1 MKPRTRRQSA
11 EVHVLQKNCEK
22 SAANRAFGGATLPL
36 AVGWLTYSGSVFVAD
51 DRVIYSASDLAA
63 AARCEY
69 ALLRSF
75 DAQLGWGPPVA
86 VEDELLAR
94 TAKLGGEHEQRHL
107 DELRELAEDT
117 VAIIGRPKYTVAGLT
132 AAAEQTIRAV
142 NRRAPVIYQA
152 AMFDGRFV
160 GFADFLVLS
169 HSEAGTQYRLRD
181 TKLARSVKV
190 EALLQLAAYADT
202 LAAEGVPVAPEL
214 ELVLGDGATATYR
227 VDELLPVYL
236 PRRAAL
242 QRLLDDHLAGGTAVT
257 WENDEVRACFRCPE
271 CAIQVRATDD
281 LLLVAGM
288 RVSQRARLIEA
299 DITTLTALAQH
310 DGPVPE
316 LSTRTV
322 ASLTAQARLQIAP
335 RVDGKPPFEVADPQ
349 PLTLLPDPDK
359 GDLFF
364 DFEGDPLWTADGHEW
379 GLEYMWG
386 VLDVGGGFR
395 PLWAHDRASERQ
407 ALVDFLAMVR
417 KRRKRYAKMHIYHYA
432 AYEKT
437 ALLRLAGRYGV
448 GEDEVDDLLR
458 SGVLVDLFPLVRKS
472 IRVGTESYS
481 LKSLE
486 PLYMGSEL
494 RTGDVT
500 TAAESINMYAR
511 YCELRADGRG
521 CALAE
526 AANVLKEIEDYNR
539 YDCRSTH
546 KLRDWLIKIA
556 IESSV
561 PPLGPQPVAD
571 GTAVE
576 DADELARTLLAFAG
590 DGVEERSPQQ
600 RAVAMFAAARGYHR
614 REDKPFWWA
623 HFDRLN
629 NPVDEWGDTSDV
641 FVADAT
647 PTVVKDWHLPSSRAR
662 KQQRWVKLTGT
673 LAAGG
678 LGRSVYALYEPPAPA
693 GLVDNP
699 DRRAAGNAEILD
711 ANDPT
716 VPTEVLIC
724 EREPAEGPFTQLPF
738 ALTPG
743 APIPTKK
750 LRESIDAAAADIA
763 GKLPNLPHCAIVDI
777 LLRCTPRT
785 RSGAPLLHTG
795 DTTAD
800 ITAAL
805 LDLDSSYLAVHG
817 PPGTGKTYTAARII
831 ARLVNDHQWRVGV
844 VAQSHAVVE
853 NLFRDLIGAD
863 VDPARIGKKDSPPN
877 AAWQDVDKDD
887 YAAFIAAKDGCVIGG
902 TAWDFANDTRVD
914 AGSLELLVIEEAG
927 QFCLAN
933 TIAVARAA
941 HNLMLLGD
949 PQQLPQVSQGHHPEP
964 VDASALGWLVDGH
977 RTLPDEL
984 GYFLDRSHRMHPAV
998 CEPVSRL
1005 SYEGRL
1011 QSEESRTAAR
1021 RLDGHPPGVRVHS
1034 VPHDGNSTSSPEE
1047 AAAIVA
1053 ETQRLLGSQWTD
1065 EDGTRELGQAD
1076 VLVVAPYNAQ
1086 VVLLRDHFDAAG
1098 LPDVDVGTVD
1108 KFQGRQAPVVFVSM
1122 TASSIDDV
1130 PRGISFLLNR
1140 NRLNVAV
1147 SRAKYASIIVR
1158 SEALTEYLPATP
1170 DRLVELGAFLSL
1182 APGG

>member
-1 MKPRTRRQSA
+1 
-11 EVHVLQKNCEK
+11 
-22 SAANRAFGGATLPL
+22 
-36 AVGWLTYSGSVFVAD
+36 VFVSD
-51 DRVIYSASDLAA
+51 GQVIYSASDLAA

-75 DAQLGWGPPVA
+75 DAQLGWGPAVA

-107 DELRELAEDT
+107 NELRSMGEDT
-117 VAIIGRPKYTVAGLT
+117 VAIIGRPPYTVAGLT
-132 AAAEQTIRAV
+132 AAADQTMRAV
-142 NRRAPVIYQA
+142 ERRAPVIYQA
-152 AMFDGRFV
+152 SMFDGRFV

-169 HSEAGTQYRLRD
+169 QSEAGQQYRLRD

-202 LAAEGVPVAPEL
+202 LSKAGVPVSPEV
-214 ELVLGDGATATYR
+214 ELVLGDGATASYR
-227 VDELLPVYL
+227 VDELLPVYR
-236 PRRAAL
+236 PRRAEL
-242 QRLLDDHLAGGTAVT
+242 DRLLDRHLAGGTAVS
-257 WENDEVRACFRCPE
+257 WEDDEVRACFRCPE
-271 CAIQVRATDD
+271 CTLEVRAHDD

-288 RVSQRARLIEA
+288 RVSQRARLIDA
-299 DITTLTALAQH
+299 DITTLTQLAQH
-310 DGPVPE
+310 EGPVPE
-316 LSTRTV
+316 LAARTV
-322 ASLTAQARLQIAP
+322 TALSAQARLQVAP
-335 RVDGKPPFEVADPQ
+335 RIDGKPQYEIADAQ
-349 PLTLLPDPDK
+349 PLNLLPDPDK

-364 DFEGDPLWTADGHEW
+364 DFEGDPLWTADGHDW

-386 VLDVGGGFR
+386 VLEVGGAFR
-395 PLWAHDRASERQ
+395 PLWAHDRASERR

-417 KRRKRYAKMHIYHYA
+417 KRRRRYPKMHIYHYA

-437 ALLRLAGRYGV
+437 ALLRLAGRYGI

-472 IRVGTESYS
+472 IRVGTENYS

-486 PLYMGSEL
+486 PLYMGAEL

-500 TAAESINMYAR
+500 TATESITMYAR
-511 YCELRADGRG
+511 FCELRADGHTD
-521 CALAE
+521 E
-526 AANVLKEIEDYNR
+526 AANILKEIEDYNR

-546 KLRDWLIKIA
+546 KLRDWLIKLA

-576 DADELARTLLAFAG
+576 DTDELARTLMAFAG
-590 DGVEERSPQQ
+590 DGVDERTPEQT
-600 RAVAMFAAARGYHR
+600 AVAMFAAARGFHR

-629 NPVDEWGDTSDV
+629 NPVDEWGDNSDV
-641 FVADAT
+641 FLADAAE
-647 PTVVKDWHLPSSRAR
+647 VVQDWHLPSSRAR

-678 LGRSVYALYEPPAPA
+678 LDTSVFALYEPPAPA
-693 GLVDNP
+693 GLVGNP
-699 DRRAAGNAEILD
+699 DRRAAGNAEIIGVD
-711 ANDPT
+711 DPNI
-716 VPTEVLIC
+716 PAEVIIC
-724 EREPAEGPFTQLPF
+724 EREPKEGGTFTQVPF

-743 APIPTKK
+743 RPFPTGK
-750 LRESIDAAAADIA
+750 LRESIDNAAADVAA
-763 GKLPNLPHCAIVDI
+763 GLPDLPRSAVVDI
-777 LLRCTPRT
+777 LLRRTPRT
-785 RSGAPLLHTG
+785 RSGAVLPHTG
-795 DTTAD
+795 DTAAD

-853 NLFRDLIGAD
+853 NLFRDLIKAK
-863 VDPARIGKKDSPPN
+863 VDPARIAKKDSE
-877 AAWQDVDKDD
+877 ADVAWQVIDKDD
-887 YAAFIAAKDGCVIGG
+887 YAAFIAAHVGCVIGG

-914 AGSLELLVIEEAG
+914 ACSLDLLVIEEAG

-941 HNLMLLGD
+941 KNLMLLGD
-949 PQQLPQVSQGHHPEP
+949 PQQLPQVSQGHHPEK

-977 RTLPDEL
+977 RTLPEQL

-1011 QSEESRTAAR
+1011 HSEESRTAAR
-1021 RLDGHPPGVRVHS
+1021 RLDAHPPGVRVLA
-1034 VPHDGNSTSSPEE
+1034 VDHDGNSTSSPEE

-1053 ETQRLLGSQWTD
+1053 ETRRLLGADWTD
-1065 EDGTRELGQAD
+1065 EDGTRALGQGG

-1086 VVLLRDHFDAAG
+1086 VLLLRDQFDAAG
-1098 LPDVDVGTVD
+1098 LPDVAVGTVD
-1108 KFQGRQAPVVFVSM
+1108 KFQGRQAPVVFISM

-1147 SRAKYASIIVR
+1147 SRAKYLSVIVR
-1158 SEALTEYLPATP
+1158 SATLTDYLPGTP

-1182 APGG
+1182 APCDPPSG

>member
-1 MKPRTRRQSA
+1 M
-11 EVHVLQKNCEK
+11 
-22 SAANRAFGGATLPL
+22 
-36 AVGWLTYSGSVFVAD
+36 FVAD

-75 DAQLGWGPPVA
+75 DAQLGWGPRVA

-107 DELRELAEDT
+107 DELRELADDT
-117 VAIIGRPKYTVAGLT
+117 VAIIGRPNYTVDGLT
-132 AAAEQTIRAV
+132 AAADQTMRAV
-142 NRRAPVIYQA
+142 DRRASVIYQA

-160 GFADFLVLS
+160 GFADFLVFD
-169 HSEAGTQYRLRD
+169 GTRYRLRD

-202 LAAEGVPVAPEL
+202 LAAAGVPVAPEV
-214 ELVLGDGATATYR
+214 ELVLGDGATVSYR

-242 QRLLDDHLAGGTAVT
+242 QRLLDDHLAGGTAVR
-257 WENDEVRACFRCPE
+257 WEDDEVRACFRCPE

-299 DITTLTALAQH
+299 DITTLTALAEH
-310 DGPVPE
+310 DGAVPE
-316 LSTRTV
+316 LSARTV
-322 ASLTAQARLQIAP
+322 ASLTKQARLQIAP
-335 RVDGKPPFEVADPQ
+335 RVDGKPPFEVADAQ

-364 DFEGDPLWTADGHEW
+364 DFEGDPLWTIDGREW

-386 VLDVGGGFR
+386 VLDAGGAFR
-395 PLWAHDRASERQ
+395 PLWAHDRASERK

-417 KRRKRYAKMHIYHYA
+417 KRRKRYPKMHIYHYA

-472 IRVGTESYS
+472 IRVGAENYS

-500 TAAESINMYAR
+500 TAAESITMYAR
-511 YCELRADGRG
+511 YCELRADGRSD
-521 CALAE
+521 E

-576 DADELARTLLAFAG
+576 DTDELARTLMAFAG
-590 DGVEERSPQQ
+590 DGVEERSPEQT
-600 RAVAMFAAARGYHR
+600 AIAMFAAARGYHR

-641 FVADAT
+641 FLADAAE
-647 PTVVKDWHLPSSRAR
+647 VVQDWHLPSSRAR

-678 LGRSVYALYEPPAPA
+678 LDSSVFALYEPPAPV
-693 GLVDNP
+693 GLADNP
-699 DRRAAGNAEILD
+699 DRRAAGNAEITGVD
-711 ANDPT
+711 DPN
-716 VPTEVLIC
+716 VPVEVIIC
-724 EREPAEGPFTQLPF
+724 EREPKDGGTFAQLPF

-743 APIPTKK
+743 RPFPTGK
-750 LRESIDAAAADIA
+750 LRESIEAAAAEVGA
-763 GKLPNLPHCAIVDI
+763 GLPDLPHSAIVDI
-777 LLRCTPRT
+777 LLRCAPRT
-785 RSGAPLLHTG
+785 RSGAPLPHNG
-795 DTTAD
+795 DTATD

-863 VDPARIGKKDSPPN
+863 VDPARIGKKDSPPD
-877 AAWQDVDKDD
+877 ASWQDVDKDD
-887 YAAFIAAKDGCVIGG
+887 YAAFIATNAGCVIGG

-914 AGSLELLVIEEAG
+914 AHSLDLLVIEEAG
-927 QFCLAN
+927 QFCLAS

-941 HNLMLLGD
+941 RNLMLLGD

-964 VDASALGWLVDGH
+964 VDASALGWLVDGN
-977 RTLPDEL
+977 RTLPEEL

-998 CEPVSRL
+998 CQPVSRL

-1011 QSEESRTAAR
+1011 HSEESRPAAR
-1021 RLDGHPPGVRVHS
+1021 RLDGQAAGVRVLS

-1053 ETQRLLGSQWTD
+1053 ETQQLLGSSWTD
-1065 EDGTRELGQAD
+1065 EHGTRPLGPGD

-1086 VVLLRDHFDAAG
+1086 VLLLQEHFDAAG
-1098 LPDVDVGTVD
+1098 LPEVDVGTVD

-1130 PRGISFLLNR
+1130 PRGIAFLLNR

-1158 SEALTEYLPATP
+1158 SAALTEYLPSTP
-1170 DRLVELGAFLSL
+1170 ARLVELGAFLSL
-1182 APGG
+1182 APCDTPTG

>member
-1 MKPRTRRQSA
+1 
-11 EVHVLQKNCEK
+11 
-22 SAANRAFGGATLPL
+22 
-36 AVGWLTYSGSVFVAD
+36 VFVAD

-75 DAQLGWGPPVA
+75 DAQLGRGPRVA

-94 TAKLGGEHEQRHL
+94 TAKLGVEHEQRHL
-107 DELRELAEDT
+107 DELRELADDT
-117 VAIIGRPKYTVAGLT
+117 VAIIGRPKYTVAGLI
-132 AAAEQTIRAV
+132 AAADQTMRAV
-142 NRRAPVIYQA
+142 DRRAPVIYQA

-160 GFADFLVLS
+160 GFADFLVFD
-169 HSEAGTQYRLRD
+169 GTRYRLRD

-202 LAAEGVPVAPEL
+202 LATAGVPVAPEV
-214 ELVLGDGATATYR
+214 ELVLGDGATASYR

-257 WENDEVRACFRCPE
+257 WEDDEVRACFRCPE

-299 DITTLTALAQH
+299 DITTLTALAQN

-316 LSTRTV
+316 LSARTV
-322 ASLTAQARLQIAP
+322 ASLTKQARLQIAP

-364 DFEGDPLWTADGHEW
+364 DFEGDPLWTVDGREW

-386 VLDVGGGFR
+386 LLDAGGAFR
-395 PLWAHDRASERQ
+395 PLWAHDRAGERQ

-417 KRRKRYAKMHIYHYA
+417 KRRKRYPKMHIYHYA
-432 AYEKT
+432 AYEKS

-472 IRVGTESYS
+472 IRVGAENYS

-500 TAAESINMYAR
+500 TAAESITMYAR
-511 YCELRADGRG
+511 YCELRADGRTD
-521 CALAE
+521 E

-561 PPLGPQPVAD
+561 PPLGPYPVAD

-576 DADELARTLLAFAG
+576 DTDELARTLMAFAG
-590 DGVEERSPQQ
+590 DGVEERSPKQT
-600 RAVAMFAAARGYHR
+600 AVAMFAAARGYHR

-641 FVADAT
+641 FLADSAE
-647 PTVVKDWHLPSSRAR
+647 VVRDWHLPSSRAR

-678 LGRSVYALYEPPAPA
+678 LDSSVFALYEPPAPA
-693 GLVDNP
+693 GLADNP
-699 DRRAAGNAEILD
+699 DRRAAGNAEITGVD
-711 ANDPT
+711 DPN
-716 VPTEVLIC
+716 VPVEVIIC
-724 EREPAEGPFTQLPF
+724 EREPKDGGTFAQLPF

-743 APIPTKK
+743 RPFPTGK
-750 LRESIDAAAADIA
+750 LRESIEVAAAEVGA
-763 GKLPNLPHCAIVDI
+763 GLPDLPHSAIVDI
-777 LLRCTPRT
+777 LLRSTPRT
-785 RSGAPLLHTG
+785 RSGAPLPHNG
-795 DTTAD
+795 DTATD

-831 ARLVNDHQWRVGV
+831 AGLVNDHQWRVGV

-863 VDPARIGKKDSPPN
+863 VDPARIGKKDSPPD

-887 YAAFIAAKDGCVIGG
+887 YAAFIATNAGCVIGG

-914 AGSLELLVIEEAG
+914 ARSLDMLVIEEAG

-941 HNLMLLGD
+941 RNLMLLGD

-964 VDASALGWLVDGH
+964 VDTSALGWLVGGH
-977 RTLPDEL
+977 RTLPEEL
-984 GYFLDRSHRMHPAV
+984 GYFLDRSHRMHRAV

-1011 QSEESRTAAR
+1011 HSEERRTAAR
-1021 RLDGHPPGVRVHS
+1021 RLDGHPPGVRVLT
-1034 VPHDGNSTSSPEE
+1034 VDHDGNSTSSPEE

-1053 ETQRLLGSQWTD
+1053 ETQRLLGSSWTD
-1065 EDGTRELGQAD
+1065 EDGTRPLGPDD

-1086 VVLLRDHFDAAG
+1086 VLLLQEHFDAAG
-1098 LPDVDVGTVD
+1098 LPEVDVGTVD
-1108 KFQGRQAPVVFVSM
+1108 KFQGRQAPVVFMSM

-1158 SEALTEYLPATP
+1158 SEALTEYLPSTP

-1182 APGG
+1182 APTPGCDTPTG

>member
-1 MKPRTRRQSA
+1 M
-11 EVHVLQKNCEK
+11 
-22 SAANRAFGGATLPL
+22 
-36 AVGWLTYSGSVFVAD
+36 FVAD
-51 DRVIYSASDLAA
+51 NRVIYSASDLAA

-107 DELRELAEDT
+107 DELRELSEEN
-117 VAIIGRPKYTVAGLT
+117 VAVIGRPKYTVDGLT
-132 AAAEQTIRAV
+132 AAAEATMRAV
-142 NRRAPVIYQA
+142 ERRAPVIYQA

-160 GFADFLVLS
+160 GFADFLVL
-169 HSEAGTQYRLRD
+169 EGQRYRLRD

-202 LAAEGVPVAPEL
+202 LARAGVPVAPEV
-214 ELVLGDGATATYR
+214 ELVLGDGATVSYR

-242 QRLLDDHLAGGTAVT
+242 QHLLDDHLAAGKPVT
-257 WENDEVRACFRCPE
+257 WEDEDVRACFRCPE
-271 CAIQVRATDD
+271 CTIQVHEHDD

-288 RVSQRARLIEA
+288 RVSQRARLIDA
-299 DITTLTALAQH
+299 GITTITGLANH
-310 DGPVPE
+310 DGGVPE
-316 LSTRTV
+316 LSARAV

-335 RVDGKPPFEVADPQ
+335 RVDDKPSYEIADTQ
-349 PLTLLPDPDK
+349 PLNLLPDPDK

-364 DFEGDPLWTADGHEW
+364 DFEGDPLWTADGRDW
-379 GLEYMWG
+379 GLEYLWG
-386 VLDVGGGFR
+386 VLEADGTFR

-407 ALVDFLAMVR
+407 ALIDFLAMVR
-417 KRRKRYAKMHIYHYA
+417 KRRRRYPNMHIYHYA

-458 SGVLVDLFPLVRKS
+458 SGVLVDLFPLVRKC
-472 IRVGTESYS
+472 IRVGVENYS

-500 TAAESINMYAR
+500 TAADSINAYAR
-511 YCELRADGRG
+511 YCDMHADGRG
-521 CALAE
+521 DEAE
-526 AANVLKEIEDYNR
+526 IALKEIEDYNR

-546 KLRDWLIKIA
+546 RLRDWLIKIA
-556 IESSV
+556 IESGV
-561 PPLGPQPVAD
+561 PPLGPQRVAD
-571 GTAVE
+571 GVTVE
-576 DADELARTLLAFAG
+576 DTDELAQTLMAFAG
-590 DGVEERSPQQ
+590 DGVDGRNPEQT
-600 RAVAMFAAARGYHR
+600 AVALMAAARGYHR

-629 NPVDEWGDTSDV
+629 NPVDEWGDTNDV
-641 FVADAT
+641 FLVEEAE
-647 PTVVKDWHLPSSRAR
+647 VVKDWHLPSSRAR
-662 KQQRWVKLTGT
+662 KNQRWVKLTGA
-673 LAAGG
+673 LEAGG
-678 LGRSVYALYEPPAPA
+678 LKTEVFALYNPPSPS
-693 GLVDNP
+693 GLADNP
-699 DRRAAGNAEILD
+699 DRRAAGNAEITGVD
-711 ANDPT
+711 DPT
-716 VPTEVLIC
+716 VPTEVMIC
-724 EREPAEGPFTQLPF
+724 EREPADGPFTQLPF
-738 ALTPG
+738 ALTPRSIVG
-743 APIPTKK
+743 TKK
-750 LRESIDAAAADIA
+750 LRESIDTAAAQVGA
-763 GKLPNLPHCAIVDI
+763 GLPALPGTAIVDI
-777 LLRCTPRT
+777 LLRRNPRT
-785 RSGAPLLHTG
+785 LGGAPLPHTG

-805 LDLDSSYLAVHG
+805 LDLDESYVAVHG
-817 PPGTGKTYTAARII
+817 PPGTGKTFTAAKIV
-831 ARLVNDHQWRVGV
+831 ARLVNDHQWRIGV

-853 NLFRDLIGAD
+853 NLFRDLIKAD
-863 VDPARIGKKDSPPN
+863 VDPARIAKKDSP
-877 AAWQDVDKDD
+877 AGVAWQDIDKDD
-887 YAAFIAAKDGCVIGG
+887 YAAFIATNEGCVIGG
-902 TAWDFANDTRVD
+902 TAWDFANDARVD
-914 AGSLELLVIEEAG
+914 AKSLDLLVIEEAG

-941 HNLMLLGD
+941 KNLMLLGD

-964 VDASALGWLVDGH
+964 VDASALGWLVDDQ
-977 RTLPDEL
+977 RTLPEQL
-984 GYFLDRSHRMHPAV
+984 GYFLHCSYRMHPAV

-1011 QSEESRTAAR
+1011 RSEEGRTAAR
-1021 RLDGHPPGVRVHS
+1021 HLDGQSPGVRVLT
-1034 VPHDGNSTSSPEE
+1034 VDHDGNSTSSPEE
-1047 AAAIVA
+1047 ATAIVA
-1053 ETQRLLGSQWTD
+1053 ATRLLIGSAWTD
-1065 EDGTRELGQAD
+1065 EDGTRKLGQAD

-1086 VVLLRDHFDAAG
+1086 VLVLRDYFDAAG
-1098 LPDVDVGTVD
+1098 LPDVAVGTVD

-1147 SRAKYASIIVR
+1147 SRAKYLSFIVR
-1158 SEALTEYLPATP
+1158 STTLTDYLPSTP
-1170 DRLVELGAFLSL
+1170 DGLVDLGAFLSL
-1182 APGG
+1182 APCDTPTG